1 MPKSGSGHLLV
12 VDDNEMNRDM
22 LTRRL
27 QREGYTVTPAD
38 SGYQALEL
46 LKTERFDLIVL
57 DVMMPGLNGY
67 QALQIIREAHSI
79 ADLPVILA
87 TAKDQSED
95 VVEGLRL
102 GANDYVTKPI
112 DFPVL
117 MARLQTHL
125 QLKQLAQLKDEFLRI
140 ASHDLKNPLSSILMS
155 AHIILEYVPPGTVMA
170 EDNYELLTFI
180 VRRSQEMQ
188 RIVTDF
194 LDFQA
199 MADSK
204 LILDIKPTD
213 LNQIAQSVTDDNQE
227 YARSKS
233 VTLYSELDG
242 ALPPISADSARLA
255 QVTQNLIGNAI
266 KFGPLGT
273 EVHVHTLTED
283 GAVVLEVR
291 DSGPG
296 LTSDDLSKIFVKYAR
311 LSNKPTGDEKSSGLG
326 LAICK
331 QVIELHGGKI
341 GARNNPDKGATFW
354 FSLPLSVED

>member
-1 MPKSGSGHLLV
+1 MPKSGLGHLLV

-22 LTRRL
+22 LARRL
-27 QREGYTVTPAD
+27 QREGYTVTAAD

-46 LKTERFDLIVL
+46 LKAEKFDLIVL

-67 QALQIIREAHSI
+67 QALQIIRETHSI

-95 VVEGLRL
+95 VIEGLRL

-140 ASHDLKNPLSSILMS
+140 ASHDLKSPLSSILMS

-170 EDNYELLTFI
+170 QDNYELLTFI
-180 VRRSQEMQ
+180 VRRSEEMQ

-199 MADSK
+199 MADGK
-204 LILDIKPTD
+204 LSLDIKPTD
-213 LNQIAQSVTDDNQE
+213 LNQIARSVTDDNQE
-227 YARSKS
+227 YAHAKSIVLKSKLS
-233 VTLYSELDG
+233 G
-242 ALPPISADSARLA
+242 PLPQINADAARIA
-255 QVTQNLIGNAI
+255 QVAQNLIGNAI
-266 KFGPLGT
+266 KFGLPGT
-273 EVHVHTLTED
+273 EVIVRTFAE
-283 GAVVLEVR
+283 GEAVMLEVR

-296 LTSDDLSKIFVKYAR
+296 LTNADLSKIFVKYAR
-311 LSNKPTGDEKSSGLG
+311 LSNRPTGGEKSSGLG

-331 QVIELHGGKI
+331 QIIELHGGKI
-341 GARNNPDKGATFW
+341 GVRNNPDKGATFW
-354 FSLPLSVED
+354 FSLPVN